1 MEMDVSL
8 LNFVVM
14 EYMFGTL
21 KSSLPRLWNLGKK
34 YFAQLEEKW
43 WQNLKKQYAKYVVL
57 RQEKNKFDF
66 QMKLRRSITEG

>member
-34 YFAQLEEKW
+34 IFCTTRRKMMAKSQKTVCKVCCSKTG
-43 WQNLKKQYAKYVVL
+43 KK
-57 RQEKNKFDF
+57 
-66 QMKLRRSITEG
+66 